1 MSADTLAGRRRGEK
15 GGYIEGEYICCL
27 FKDDISNLSYAASNS
42 WLIINRPNELFIET
56 DTEGFGR
63 DSDLR

>member
-1 MSADTLAGRRRGEK
+1 MSADTLAGRGRGEK

-27 FKDDISNLSYAASNS
+27 FKDDISNLSYAASNG

-56 DTEGFGR
+56 DSEEFGR